1 MNGAGLLVDTLVR
14 AGVRRIFSLSGN
26 QIMPVYD
33 ACIDVDL
40 SIVHVRHESAAVHMA
55 DAWAQ
60 ITGEIGVALVT
71 AGPGFANALS
81 ALFSARHS
89 ESPVLLLSGD
99 SPVAADGAG
108 AFQEMPQI
116 DLVHPL
122 VKTARRPDRAGRI
135 GHDVAAAI
143 ACARSGRPGPV
154 HVALPF
160 DVLDAPAGEGCRVR
174 AAELARRPHAFP
186 GPVADDV
193 AGRLAR
199 AKRPIVLTGPSLNR
213 SRASA
218 RIAAIETA
226 LHVPVVAMES
236 PRGLRDPALGTFAD
250 VLAASDLV
258 VLLGKAVDFS
268 VGFARPPV
276 LDPAA
281 ELVVIDPDHRMIDRA
296 YRIAGRRVVVSACAD
311 PDFAADAL
319 VSAVPAIVAAGSG
332 ASDPAWC
339 AEVADA
345 IANRSVAVETGAVG
359 TVAGAAVAAAAAAE
373 AGAAGSGVVE
383 PAAAEA
389 DVVEPAAAEADVVEP
404 AATEADVVEPAATE
418 ADVVEPAAAEVG
430 VVEPAA
436 AEPGA
441 VESAT
446 VESATAKPGAVES
459 ATVESA
465 TAKPGAVES
474 ATVESATARSGAVES
489 NAVEP
494 AARFHPRLLCE
505 AVQRVLDAADEAILI
520 CDGGEFGQW
529 AQASCTAPVRIV
541 NGLSGAI
548 GGGLCHALAAKL
560 ARPRATVIAMMGDG
574 TAGFHLAELD
584 TAVREGAAF
593 VTVVGNDFR
602 WNAEHQIQL
611 RDYGPDRLIGCDLAP
626 TARYDLAAAGLGCH
640 GEHVTDPSG
649 LDAALARALA
659 SGRPACLNVEID
671 GVAAPVFSRG
681 AVSAGH

>member
-116 DLVHPL
+116 DLVSPL
-122 VKTARRPDRAGRI
+122 VKTARRPGRAGRI

-160 DVLDAPAGEGCRVR
+160 DVLGAPAGEGCRVR
-174 AAELARRPHAFP
+174 AAELARRPRALP

-193 AGRLAR
+193 AGRLVR

-213 SRASA
+213 SRAGA
-218 RIAAIETA
+218 RIAALETA

-268 VGFARPPV
+268 VGFVRPPA
-276 LDPAA
+276 LNPAA

-319 VSAVPAIVAAGSG
+319 VSAAPAIVAAGSG
-332 ASDPAWC
+332 ASAPAWC

-345 IANRSVAVETGAVG
+345 IANRSVAVEAGAVD
-359 TVAGAAVAAAAAAE
+359 
-373 AGAAGSGVVE
+373 S
-383 PAAAEA
+383 
-389 DVVEPAAAEADVVEP
+389 
-404 AATEADVVEPAATE
+404 
-418 ADVVEPAAAEVG
+418 G

-459 ATVESA
+459 ATTELIA
-465 TAKPGAVES
+465 AKP
-474 ATVESATARSGAVES
+474 GAVES

-494 AARFHPRLLCE
+494 AVRFHPRLLCE

-611 RDYGPDRLIGCDLAP
+611 RDYGPNRLIGCDLAP

-671 GVAAPVFSRG
+671 GMAAPVFSSEAG
-681 AVSAGH
+681 SAGH

>member
-99 SPVAADGAG
+99 SPVAADGNG

-116 DLVHPL
+116 DLVRPL
-122 VKTARRPDRAGRI
+122 VKTARRPGRAGRI

-174 AAELARRPHAFP
+174 AAELARRPRALP

-213 SRASA
+213 SRAGA

-226 LHVPVVAMES
+226 LHVPVVTMES

-268 VGFARPPV
+268 VGFARPPA

-319 VSAVPAIVAAGSG
+319 VSAAPAIVAAGSG

-345 IANRSVAVETGAVG
+345 IANRSVAVG
-359 TVAGAAVAAAAAAE
+359 TVAGAAVAAAAATE
-373 AGAAGSGVVE
+373 AGAADSGVVEPAAAKAGIVE

-389 DVVEPAAAEADVVEP
+389 DVVEPAAAKPGAGES
-404 AATEADVVEPAATE
+404 ATAESAT
-418 ADVVEPAAAEVG
+418 
-430 VVEPAA
+430 

-446 VESATAKPGAVES
+446 AESATAKPGAVES
-459 ATVESA
+459 ATAESA
-465 TAKPGAVES
+465 TAK
-474 ATVESATARSGAVES
+474 SGAVES
-489 NAVEP
+489 NAVKP
-494 AARFHPRLLCE
+494 AVRFHPRLLCE

-560 ARPRATVIAMMGDG
+560 AWPRATVIAMMGDG

-671 GVAAPVFSRG
+671 GMAAPVFSSEAG
-681 AVSAGH
+681 SADH

>member
-116 DLVHPL
+116 DLVRPL
-122 VKTARRPDRAGRI
+122 VKTARRPGRAGRI

-160 DVLDAPAGEGCRVR
+160 DVLGTPAGEGCLVR
-174 AAELARRPHAFP
+174 AAELARRPRALP

-213 SRASA
+213 SRAGA
-218 RIAAIETA
+218 RIAALETA

-250 VLAASDLV
+250 LLAASDLV

-268 VGFARPPV
+268 VGFARPPA

-281 ELVVIDPDHRMIDRA
+281 ELGVIDPDHRMIDRA

-319 VSAVPAIVAAGSG
+319 VSAAPAIVAAGSG

-345 IANRSVAVETGAVG
+345 IANRSVAVEAGAVG
-359 TVAGAAVAAAAAAE
+359 TVAGAAVAAAAATE
-373 AGAAGSGVVE
+373 AGVADSGVVE
-383 PAAAEA
+383 PAA
-389 DVVEPAAAEADVVEP
+389 
-404 AATEADVVEPAATE
+404 T
-418 ADVVEPAAAEVG
+418 
-430 VVEPAA
+430 
-436 AEPGA
+436 
-441 VESAT
+441 
-446 VESATAKPGAVES
+446 KPGAVES
-459 ATVESA
+459 ATVE
-465 TAKPGAVES
+465 PAV
-474 ATVESATARSGAVES
+474 
-489 NAVEP
+489 
-494 AARFHPRLLCE
+494 RFHPRLLCK

-602 WNAEHQIQL
+602 WNAEHRIQL

-671 GVAAPVFSRG
+671 GVAAPVFSSEAG
-681 AVSAGH
+681 SAGH